1 VILKPGVPK
10 TLRLEDH
17 RFVDR
22 VITDVFFGVPKTVRS
37 LVFRVVREDG
47 RVVEKTWSVVSGK
60 LVDELSAYLEGRR
73 YRDYEFV
80 VVKDAPGT
88 IPPRLV
94 EVRPA
99 PPL

>member
-1 VILKPGVPK
+1 
-10 TLRLEDH
+10 
-17 RFVDR
+17 
-22 VITDVFFGVPKTVRS
+22 
-37 LVFRVVREDG
+37 
-47 RVVEKTWSVVSGK
+47 VVSGK

-73 YRDYEFV
+73 YRGYEFV